1 MWLLPVPDQLEVLIL
16 GALATLV
23 VGSLS
28 GTVWSRY
35 ASSVSATASFAAS
48 FYITL
53 VQFLNGYRATFG
65 PDGGL
70 FGSVIVIDQL
80 SNFISLVVLA
90 IFVFASVYSAG
101 YIGERHA
108 EYFSLLLVLA
118 VGMLGVFYAGDA
130 ISFFIY
136 WEVMSLGS
144 YLLVAFNYREWEAV
158 EASLK
163 YLIMSSTGSAALLF
177 GISLLYGLSGD
188 LTFAGMRSVLATGAV
203 SRETWSV
210 TAFAFVIGG
219 LAVNAAVA
227 PFHFW
232 LPDAHPA
239 APSPVSALL
248 SGVVIKAGV
257 YGMLRLLLNV
267 FPLEHYGWQL
277 GLLML
282 GLVTMTVGNLMAA
295 LQDDIKRLLAF
306 SSVANIGYIVFGIS
320 LSNQLGLVGSILHV
334 LNHAVA
340 KALLFLSAGSF
351 IHTFHTR
358 SLDGLSG
365 VGKSLPVTGI
375 TYTIGALSLAGIP
388 GLNAFVSEYIII
400 AGALASPFWP
410 FAVVMVL
417 NVLIGAVY
425 HLRVIQTIFL
435 KTPQGANPDTA
446 REPGFSMVL
455 PMVILAVA
463 AIVIGIYPSPFLAAA
478 EAALRAVPLVR

>member
-1 MWLLPVPDQLEVLIL
+1 LPDQLEVLIF
-16 GALATLV
+16 GALATLI
-23 VGSLS
+23 VGSVS
-28 GTVWSRY
+28 GRVWSRY
-35 ASSVSATASFAAS
+35 TSSVTSTVAFIAS

-53 VQFLNGYRATFG
+53 VQFLNGYSASFG
-65 PDGGL
+65 PKAGL
-70 FGSVIVIDQL
+70 PGSVVVIDQL

-90 IFVFASVYSAG
+90 IFVFSSIYSAG
-101 YIGERHA
+101 YIGERHT
-108 EYFSLLLVLA
+108 EYYSLLLVLA
-118 VGMLGVFYAGDA
+118 IGMLGVFYAGDA
-130 ISFFIY
+130 ISFFVY

-188 LTFAGMRSVLATGAV
+188 LTFAGMRSVLASGAA

-210 TAFAFVIGG
+210 AAFAFVIGG

-248 SGVVIKAGV
+248 SGVVIKTGV
-257 YGMLRLLLNV
+257 YVMLRLLLNV
-267 FPLEHYGWQL
+267 FPLEQYGWQM

-282 GLVTMTVGNLMAA
+282 GIVTMTVGNLMAA

-320 LSNQLGLVGSILHV
+320 LGNQLGLVGSVLHV

-340 KALLFLSAGSF
+340 KALLFLSVGSF
-351 IHTFHTR
+351 IHKFHTR
-358 SLDGLSG
+358 SLEELSG
-365 VGKSLPVTGI
+365 AGKHLPVTGI
-375 TYTIGALSLAGIP
+375 TYTVGALSLAGIP

-417 NVLIGAVY
+417 NVLIGAMY
-425 HLRVIQTIFL
+425 HLRVIQIIFL
-435 KTPQGANPDTA
+435 KPPQKANPKA
-446 REPGFSMVL
+446 AKEPGFSMLL
-455 PMVILAVA
+455 PMVLLAVA
-463 AIVIGIYPSPFLAAA
+463 AIVIGIYPSPFLTAA
-478 EAALRAVPLVR
+478 EEALKSIPLLR

>member
-1 MWLLPVPDQLEVLIL
+1 MWLLPLPDQLEVLIF
-16 GALATLV
+16 GALATLII
-23 VGSLS
+23 GSVS
-28 GTVWSRY
+28 GRVWSRY
-35 ASSVSATASFAAS
+35 TSSVISTAAFIAS

-53 VQFLNGYRATFG
+53 VQFLNGYSASFG
-65 PDGGL
+65 PGTGIP
-70 FGSVIVIDQL
+70 GSVVVIDQL

-90 IFVFASVYSAG
+90 IFVFSSIYSAG
-101 YIGERHA
+101 YIGERHT

-118 VGMLGVFYAGDA
+118 IGMLGVFYAGDA

-188 LTFAGMRSVLATGAV
+188 LTFAGMRSVLASEAA

-210 TAFAFVIGG
+210 AAFAFVIGG

-248 SGVVIKAGV
+248 SGVVIKTGV

-267 FPLEHYGWQL
+267 FPLEQYGWQL

-282 GLVTMTVGNLMAA
+282 GVVTMTVGNLMAA

-320 LSNQLGLVGSILHV
+320 LGNQLGLVGSVLHV

-358 SLDGLSG
+358 SLEELSG
-365 VGKSLPVTGI
+365 AGKHLPVTGI
-375 TYTIGALSLAGIP
+375 TYTVGALSLAGIP

-417 NVLIGAVY
+417 NVLIGAIY

-435 KTPQGANPDTA
+435 KPPQKANPEA
-446 REPGFSMVL
+446 AKEPGFSMLL
-455 PMVILAVA
+455 PMVLLAVA

-478 EAALRAVPLVR
+478 EAALRSIPLVR

>member
-1 MWLLPVPDQLEVLIL
+1 MWLLPLPDQLEALIF
-16 GALATLV
+16 GALATLII
-23 VGSLS
+23 GSVS
-28 GTVWSRY
+28 GRVWSRY
-35 ASSVSATASFAAS
+35 TSSVTSTVAFIAS

-53 VQFLNGYRATFG
+53 VQFLNGYSASFG
-65 PDGGL
+65 PKAGIP
-70 FGSVIVIDQL
+70 GSVVVIDQL

-90 IFVFASVYSAG
+90 IFVFSSIYSAG
-101 YIGERHA
+101 YIGERHT

-118 VGMLGVFYAGDA
+118 IGMLGVFYAGDA

-188 LTFAGMRSVLATGAV
+188 LTFAGMRSVLSSGAA

-210 TAFAFVIGG
+210 AAFAFIVGG

-248 SGVVIKAGV
+248 SGVVIKTGV

-267 FPLEHYGWQL
+267 FPLEQYGWQM
-277 GLLML
+277 GVLML
-282 GLVTMTVGNLMAA
+282 GIVTMTVGNLMAA

-306 SSVANIGYIVFGIS
+306 SSIANIGYIVFGIS
-320 LSNQLGLVGSILHV
+320 LVGSILHV

-351 IHTFHTR
+351 IHMFHTR
-358 SLDGLSG
+358 SLEELSG
-365 VGKSLPVTGI
+365 AGKSLPVTGI
-375 TYTIGALSLAGIP
+375 TYTVGALSLAGVP

-417 NVLIGAVY
+417 NVLIGAMY

-435 KTPQGANPDTA
+435 KPPQKANPSTA
-446 REPGFSMVL
+446 REPGFSMLL
-455 PMVILAVA
+455 PMVLLAVA

-478 EAALRAVPLVR
+478 EAALRAIPLVR

>member
-1 MWLLPVPDQLEVLIL
+1 MWLLPVPDQLEVLIV
-16 GALATLV
+16 GALVTLA

-28 GTVWSRY
+28 GREWGRL
-35 ASSVSATASFAAS
+35 ASSVTATVSFTASL
-48 FYITL
+48 YITL
-53 VQFLNGYRATFG
+53 VQFLNGYRVTLG
-65 PDGGL
+65 PGQGIP
-70 FGSVIVIDQL
+70 GSVIVVDQL
-80 SNFISLVVLA
+80 SNFLSLVVLA
-90 IFVFASVYSAG
+90 IFVFSSIYSVG
-101 YIGERHA
+101 YIEERHT
-108 EYFSLLLVLA
+108 EFFSLLLVLA
-118 VGMLGVFYAGDA
+118 IGMLGVFYAGDA
-130 ISFFIY
+130 VSFFIY
-136 WEVMSLGS
+136 WEVMSLSS

-177 GISLLYGLSGD
+177 GISLLYGLTGD
-188 LTFAGMRSVLATGAV
+188 LTFAGMRSVLASEALA
-203 SRETWSV
+203 RETWSIA
-210 TAFAFVIGG
+210 AFAFVVGG

-248 SGVVIKAGV
+248 SGVVIKTGV

-267 FPLEHYGWQL
+267 FPLEQYGWQL

-306 SSVANIGYIVFGIS
+306 SSIANIGYIVFGIS
-320 LSNQLGLVGSILHV
+320 LGNQLGLVGSVLHV
-334 LNHAVA
+334 MNHAVA

-358 SLDGLSG
+358 SLEELSG
-365 VGKSLPVTGI
+365 AGKVLPVTGI
-375 TYTIGALSLAGIP
+375 TYTVGALSLAGVP
-388 GLNAFVSEYIII
+388 GLNAFVSEYVII

-410 FAVVMVL
+410 FAVVMIL
-417 NVLIGAVY
+417 NVLIGAMY

-435 KTPQGANPDTA
+435 KPSSQKVNPA
-446 REPGFSMVL
+446 REPGYSMLVPMVL
-455 PMVILAVA
+455 LAVA
-463 AIVIGIYPSPFLAAA
+463 AIVVGVYPAPFLSAA
-478 EAALRAVPLVR
+478 EAALRSVLLVR